1 MNQLYRVGSKDRVG
15 SKGREWCFF
24 QQATQIARLEKVQ
37 QLFEFE
43 GYPRMGRPNFIFGVQ
58 PINRDF

>member
-1 MNQLYRVGSKDRVG
+1 MVIFSASNTNCSFTGHH
-15 SKGREWCFF
+15 F
-24 QQATQIARLEKVQ
+24 EKVQ

-58 PINRDF
+58 PINKDF